1 MYRRHHGWGVVWL
14 GKAALAGTQRRAG
27 SKRSR
32 AKMGTWCERRRNVAK
47 GFAAGRATLRA
58 DEIGAN
64 PMTPDFTM
72 WIYTLNGGA
81 RHKGHNALPSVAARS
96 LSGREP

>member
-1 MYRRHHGWGVVWL
+1 M
-14 GKAALAGTQRRAG
+14 
-27 SKRSR
+27 
-32 AKMGTWCERRRNVAK
+32 AK
-47 GFAAGRATLRA
+47 GFAASRATLRA

-96 LSGREP
+96 LSVCEPLGQQGNAWPNRTNERIVTRG